1 MMNFKSIL
9 LAATLLC
16 PATRAHAFCMI
27 VDHTYPKAGWIS
39 GDSRQMTVADEYRA
53 SKYVFLGK
61 VISQRQIELHD
72 GGFDA
77 TLYRVAVT
85 QSFQGAPTTPL
96 TIYNSNTTARFD
108 MDVGKSYLLF
118 VLASGKYFVV
128 DNCGWSDEVSEA
140 KPALKEL
147 EHRADFSTRPFH
159 CWKNKKMRGCVPD
172 LRTYPGGKKP
182 EGTL

>member
-1 MMNFKSIL
+1 MAEFKSIL
-9 LAATLLC
+9 FVAALLCAAT
-16 PATRAHAFCMI
+16 PAHAHCDI
-27 VDHTYPKAGWIS
+27 VDHTYPKAGWIT

-85 QSFQGAPTTPL
+85 QSFKGAPTTPL

-108 MDVGKSYLLF
+108 MDVGKSYVLF

-128 DNCGWSDEVSEA
+128 DNCGWSDEMSVSG
-140 KPALKEL
+140 PVLKEL
-147 EHRADFSTRPFH
+147 EHHAEFSKRPFH
-159 CWKNKKMRGCVPD
+159 CWNNRKFRGCVPD

-182 EGTL
+182 KGAL